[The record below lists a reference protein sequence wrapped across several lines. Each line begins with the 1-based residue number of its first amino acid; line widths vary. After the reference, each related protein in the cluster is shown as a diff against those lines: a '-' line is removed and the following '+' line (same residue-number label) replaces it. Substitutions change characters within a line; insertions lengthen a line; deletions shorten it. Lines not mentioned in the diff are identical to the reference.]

1 MWSLDRPEGDYEGL
15 STSTRSIDQSIP
27 WKKNRTIPESG
38 IRVFVIGEDNKVE
51 KRDVALGLKTAQSV
65 TILSGISAGDRLAGD
80 NLDKLHDGNRVKI
93 LDQQ

>member
-38 IRVFVIGEDNKVE
+38 IRVFVIGED
-51 KRDVALGLKTAQSV
+51 RAQARYAGYNP
-65 TILSGISAGDRLAGD
+65 TIPNEDIHG
-80 NLDKLHDGNRVKI
+80 
-93 LDQQ
+93 